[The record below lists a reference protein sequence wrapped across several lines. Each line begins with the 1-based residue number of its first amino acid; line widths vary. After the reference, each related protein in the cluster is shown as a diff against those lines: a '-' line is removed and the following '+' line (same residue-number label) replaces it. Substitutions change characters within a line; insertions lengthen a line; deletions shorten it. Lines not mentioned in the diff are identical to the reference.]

1 MEYSNLTRNKSFLLL
16 IPAILALFLAFIPTL
31 NYQWPLSWDIY
42 YHVHL
47 AKLYMAQGFTL
58 WDPLTYAPFG
68 RPIFYPPLFHYLLA
82 SLAILFKVDPFQVSR
97 WIQPIFAFSLV
108 LSFTYVVEKLYNLRV
123 ALTAGFFLFFTS
135 VFHRAMLP
143 LPETMALILFPL
155 AIYLYYRA
163 LEGDGLKFAVSG
175 GILSG
180 MMMLTHDLTG
190 LVMLGVVLLFTLALK
205 LRRDNMEYRS
215 LWVFL
220 GFTLLV
226 AALWWLPLLMA
237 YGFTFHN
244 PQPRLPGVL
253 DYIFI
258 LVKTLGLPALIFAIL
273 WIVIGFKELEK
284 DSNGKWYKKLSPKN
298 ILIGVWV
305 LFLLIVS
312 NAYLLGFSILIDR
325 ILNFAVFPVVIMA
338 SLGMEYI
345 YSVKSKKSVYH
356 NAYKVL
362 IVLLIA
368 SSVCSGLF
376 CALSLKPMVH
386 DSQRDVAQWFAAH
399 GDGKG
404 VVMSLTEGLDPVIVS
419 ISRQPVSTGGYQPG
433 MVKSLDRNL
442 YYSGAYSPEDL
453 KRDNIEYFVEQS
465 PIPHPSYFT
474 MVYQNKDYK
483 VWRVDI

>member
-1 MEYSNLTRNKSFLLL
+1 L
-16 IPAILALFLAFIPTL
+16 IPAILALFLSFIPTL
-31 NYQWPLSWDIY
+31 NYQGPLSWDIY

-82 SLAILFKVDPFQVSR
+82 SLAMLFKVDPFQVSR

-123 ALTAGFFLFFTS
+123 ALTAGFFLFFTL

-163 LEGDGLKFAVSG
+163 LQGDGLKFAVLG

-180 MMMLTHDLTG
+180 LMMLTHDLTG
-190 LVMLGVVLLFTLALK
+190 LIMLGVVLLFTLTLK
-205 LRRDNMEYRS
+205 LRRDNVEYRS

-226 AALWWLPLLMA
+226 AVLWWLPLLMA

-244 PQPRLPGVL
+244 PQQGVPGFL
-253 DYIFI
+253 DYINI
-258 LVKTLGLPALIFAIL
+258 LVKTMGLPTLIFAIL
-273 WIVIGFKELEK
+273 WIVTGFKELEK
-284 DSNGKWYKKLSPKN
+284 DSTGKWYKKLSPKN
-298 ILIGVWV
+298 ILIVVWV

-345 YSVKSKKSVYH
+345 YSAKSKKSVYH
-356 NAYKVL
+356 NMYKIL
-362 IVLLIA
+362 IVLLIV
-368 SSVCSGLF
+368 SSLCSALF
-376 CALSLKPMVH
+376 CALSVKPMVH

-399 GDGKG
+399 GDGRG

-442 YYSGAYSPEDL
+442 YYSGTYSLEDV

-465 PIPHPSYFT
+465 PIPHPSYLT

>member
-284 DSNGKWYKKLSPKN
+284 DSNGKWYKK
-298 ILIGVWV
+298 
-305 LFLLIVS
+305 
-312 NAYLLGFSILIDR
+312 
-325 ILNFAVFPVVIMA
+325 
-338 SLGMEYI
+338 
-345 YSVKSKKSVYH
+345 
-356 NAYKVL
+356 
-362 IVLLIA
+362 
-368 SSVCSGLF
+368 
-376 CALSLKPMVH
+376 
-386 DSQRDVAQWFAAH
+386 
-399 GDGKG
+399 
-404 VVMSLTEGLDPVIVS
+404 T
-419 ISRQPVSTGGYQPG
+419 
-433 MVKSLDRNL
+433 
-442 YYSGAYSPEDL
+442 
-453 KRDNIEYFVEQS
+453 
-465 PIPHPSYFT
+465 IP
-474 MVYQNKDYK
+474 
-483 VWRVDI
+483 